1 MEQTMTDT
9 KVLYKPISDLID
21 DYEIY
26 CCGEHARGC
35 VGEIPKAELAAVGVP
50 VFDRDDF
57 VYAIAYGEILR
68 PLLKLHSRTLY
79 YTVDV
84 FFFHSSRLGQ
94 FLDPVCPV
102 NLILRESDERH
113 KMCQHFLL
121 PARCLD
127 IETLECLIQKIC
139 QGRLGMR
146 NGFPYVAMKI
156 TGFTVNF
163 AASARVGTSEGQYG
177 L

>member
-57 VYAIAYGEILR
+57 AYAIAYGEILAIY
-68 PLLKLHSRTLY
+68 KNIHGAET
-79 YTVDV
+79 TVA
-84 FFFHSSRLGQ
+84 Q
-94 FLDPVCPV
+94 
-102 NLILRESDERH
+102 
-113 KMCQHFLL
+113 
-121 PARCLD
+121 LD
-127 IETLECLIQKIC
+127 IERASK
-139 QGRLGMR
+139 
-146 NGFPYVAMKI
+146 YVKK
-156 TGFTVNF
+156 FTWIDFEEAHETEFDCANF
-163 AASARVGTSEGQYG
+163 DKTKYDAIAIEWPSHEFYVEVLQIIDGDIKYAIENSQSARRLQVLNGAKAYYTKVASEH
-177 L
+177 